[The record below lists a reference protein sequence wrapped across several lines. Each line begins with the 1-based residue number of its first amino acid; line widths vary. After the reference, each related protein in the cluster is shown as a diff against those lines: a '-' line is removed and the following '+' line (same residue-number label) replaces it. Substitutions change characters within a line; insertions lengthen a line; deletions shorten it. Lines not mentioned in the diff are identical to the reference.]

1 MTPEQIEIER
11 KAFEA
16 WVQSELNYGYDL
28 APGFGGQ
35 AYAHDPTDNM
45 WMAWEARAEK
55 AERVREALEEV
66 LAAQDAW
73 EAYIDRFHNGTDV
86 NPDGPEGKRLEVA
99 WEAARAALK
108 EDTHG

>member
-55 AERVREALEEV
+55 AERVREALEKM
-66 LAAQDAW
+66 LAAC
-73 EAYIDRFHNGTDV
+73 
-86 NPDGPEGKRLEVA
+86 PDGNDGLLGRHIRVMPDLIEACR
-99 WEAARAALK
+99 AARAALK